1 MVGDNLTND
10 IHPQF
15 RVTVP
20 DDVDRVRLSIDGGKT
35 WVNATP
41 GLIKGSWD
49 YTWLG
54 KVPEGKHTLI
64 VEATD
69 IAGNTATRTLDFTV
83 DTTLS
88 VPTITLDTAND
99 SGVAGD
105 NITNEKTPGFTLGN
119 IDADASRVVVQVT
132 HNGKSEEVELTQ
144 TSGNWVFT
152 PTSAWADGNYTL
164 TVKVTDEAGNTRQS
178 APLSVKVDTQV
189 TIDGIVL
196 VNDSGITSD
205 NITNEVHPHFRVT
218 VPEDVNV
225 VRLSIDGGTTWI
237 NATPSSTGI
246 WDYTWPDAVPEGK
259 HTLVVEA
266 IDIAGNKATQ
276 ALGFTIDATLSVPT
290 ITLDTANDSGVA
302 GDNITN
308 EKTPGFTI
316 NGIDA
321 DAIRVAV
328 QVTHNGTNQE
338 VELTQI
344 GGQWHFTPASNW
356 VDGNYTLTVKVED
369 RAGNVSQSA
378 PLAVTIDTQTE
389 INNIVLVNDTGMPDD
404 NLTNALRPEF
414 RVTVPEDVNAV
425 RLSIDGGKTWVDAKK
440 TSAGI
445 WDYSWTTDITE
456 GVHTL
461 TVEAT
466 DIAGNTATRT
476 LDFTV
481 DTTLS
486 VPTITLDTANDSGVA
501 GDNITNEKTPGF
513 TINGID
519 TDASRVVVT
528 VTHDGKSEEVALTKN
543 GGGWTF
549 TPDSAWTDGRYT
561 LTVTVE
567 DDAGNIRHSAPLA
580 VTVDTRTA
588 INSIELVND
597 SGVAGDNL
605 TNEMRPHFRVEVPE
619 DVNAVRLSIDG
630 GKTWMH
636 ASKSAAGVWDY
647 SWLTDVLEG
656 TYTLAVEVT
665 DIAGNTATR
674 TLDFT
679 IDTTLSMPTI
689 TLDNAD
695 DTGERGDN
703 LTNRPQ
709 PNFILQHIDADV
721 ASVVVSVTHDG
732 TTSVFDASQEAG
744 GWRFTP
750 DRDWTDGSYTL
761 SVTVTDKAGNVSQ
774 STPLTVTVDTHIS
787 IGKVE
792 LINDS
797 GVVGDNMTNDIH
809 PQFRVTVPEDV
820 NSVRLSIDGGA
831 TWVKATQGAAGIWDY
846 TWPDDV
852 KDGKYTLQVEATDKA
867 GNTITRMLEF
877 TIDTTLTTPTI
888 ALDHKDDSGITGD
901 NLTNAKK
908 PGFILGNIDVDAS
921 RVVVQVTHDGK
932 SEEVALTKSGGQW
945 SFTPTAPWGDGSYT
959 LTVTVE
965 DKAGNVSHS
974 APLTVTVDTQT
985 AINSIEL
992 VNDTGIPD
1000 DNLTNAV
1007 RPHFRVTVP
1016 DDVNA
1021 VRLSIDGGK
1030 TWVDAKRTSAGVWD
1044 YSWLTDVTEGA
1055 HTLTVEA
1062 TDVAGNTVKETMS
1075 FTVDTTLS
1083 VPLIALDS
1091 ADDSGVRGDELT
1103 RVNRPT
1109 FLLDNI
1115 DNDARHVTVEV
1126 QHGSTREVLKATQG
1140 ANGRW
1145 SFTPAGDWADGQYT
1159 LTVKVEDE
1167 AGNIRQSAPLT
1178 VTVDT
1183 QTAIDGIELVNDHGI
1198 SGDNL
1203 TNALRPEFRV
1213 TTPGDVNTVRLSLDG
1228 DTNWV
1233 NATKN
1238 AAGVWEYNWP
1248 GDVGEGKHTLTVEAT
1263 DAAGNT
1269 ATRTLE
1275 FTIDTTLSVPVI
1287 TLDSADDSGNRGDN
1301 VTSVRSPGFTIE
1313 NIDPDANRVT
1323 VQIAHDGSS
1332 REVELTQTGGRWHF
1346 TPDSAWTDGSYTL
1359 TVKVEDNAGNI
1370 RYSTPLDVKVDTH
1383 TSINHIELVNDNGVP
1398 DDNLTNE
1405 MRPQFRVTVPE
1416 DVTVVRLSLD
1426 GSGDWVNAT
1435 AGATKGEWN
1444 YSWPSDV
1451 GEGKHVL
1458 TVEVTDAAG
1467 NTATKTLDFRIDT
1480 RLSEP
1485 VITLNSADDTGVP
1498 GDGLTSRAQPSFT
1511 LQDIDADVVRVT
1523 VSVEHGG
1530 RTETFDVLQ
1539 GAGGWIFTP
1548 AAAWTD
1554 GSYTLKV
1561 TVEDEAGNIRHSAPL
1576 DVKVDTQTA
1585 IDRIEL
1591 VNDSGEPADNLT
1603 NDVRPEFR
1611 VTVPEDVNRV
1621 RVSLDGGKTWM
1632 DATKASAGVWS
1643 YTWSSDVTEGAHVL
1657 TVEATDIAGNTATR
1671 TLDFT
1676 IDTTLSTPTIELDGP
1691 DDTGVQGDNLTNRSQ
1706 PTFILK
1712 DVDPDAASVMVSV
1725 NHGGT
1730 TTTFAATNGAGG
1742 WRFTPA
1748 SDWTDGAYTLS
1759 VTVTDKAGNVSHSA
1773 PLTVNVDTHVTID
1786 SIVLVN
1792 DSSFIGD
1799 NLTNEVRPHF
1809 RVTVPGDV
1817 NVVRLSLNDGKTWG
1831 NATQSASGDWE
1842 YIWPDDVTEGKHTL
1856 TVEATDIAG
1865 NKATQMLEF
1874 IIDTTLSTPTITL
1887 DAVDDSGVAGDN
1899 ITNEKTPGFTINGID
1914 ADASQVMVVVT
1925 HNGKSKEL
1933 ALTQVSGRWHFTPD
1947 SDWTDGNYT
1956 LTVKVEDK
1964 AGNMSQSSPLTVTVD
1979 TQTVISSIVLV
1990 NDSGIVGDK
1999 MTNNVHPHFRVTV
2012 PEDVNVVR
2020 LSIDGGTTWINA
2032 TPSSTG
2038 IWDYTWP
2045 DAVPEGKHTLVVEA
2059 IDIAGNKATQALG
2072 FTIDATLSVPTIT
2085 LDTANDSGVAGDN
2098 ITNEKTPGFTINGI
2112 DADAIRVAVQVTHN
2126 GTNQEVEL
2134 TQIGGQWHFTP
2145 ASNWVDGNYTLT
2157 VKVEDRAGNVSQSA
2171 PLAVTID
2178 TQTEI
2183 NNIVLVNDTG
2193 MPDDNLTNALR
2204 PEFRVTVPEDVNAV
2218 RLSIDGGKTWVDAK
2232 KTSAGI
2238 WDYSWTTDITEGVHT
2253 LTVEAT
2259 DIAGNTATRTLDFT
2273 VDTTLSVP
2281 TITLDTANDS
2291 GVAGDNITNEK
2302 TPGFTINGIDTD
2314 ASRVVVTVTHDGKSE
2329 EVALT
2334 KNGGGWTFTP
2344 DSAWTDGRYTLT
2356 VTVEDDAGNIRHSAP
2371 LAVTVDTRTAINS
2384 IELVNDSGVAGD
2396 NLTNEMRPHFRVEV
2410 PEDVNAVRL
2419 SIDGGKTWMHASK
2432 SAAGVWDYSWLTDVL
2447 EGTYTLAVEVTDI
2460 AGNTATRTLDFTIDT
2475 TLSMPT
2481 ITLDNADDTGERGDN
2496 LTNRPQPN
2504 FILQHIDADVASV
2517 VVSVTHDGTTSVFDA
2532 SQEAG
2537 GWRFTPDRDWTDGS
2551 YTLSVTV
2558 TDKAGNVSQSTPL
2571 TVTVDTHISI
2581 GKVELINDSGVVGDN
2596 MTNDIHPQFRVTVP
2610 EDVNSVRLSIDGGAT
2625 WVKATQGAAGIWDYT
2640 WPDDVKD
2647 GKYTLQVEATD
2658 KAGNTITRM
2667 LEFTIDTT
2675 LTTPTI
2681 ALDHKDDSGIT
2692 GDNLTN
2698 AKKPG
2703 FILGNIDVDASRVV
2717 VQVTHDGKSEEVALT
2732 KSGGQWSFTPT
2743 APWGDGS
2750 YTLTVTVED
2759 KAGNVSHSAPLTVT
2773 VDTQTAINSIELVND
2788 TGIPDDNLTNAV
2800 RPHFRVTVPDDVNA
2814 VRLSIDGGKTWVDAK
2829 RTSAGVWDYSWLT
2842 DVTEGAHTL
2851 TVEATDVAGN
2861 TVKETMSFTVDTTL
2875 SVPLIALDS
2884 ADDSGVRGDELTR
2897 VNRPTFLLDNIDNDA
2912 RHVTV
2917 EVQHGST
2924 REVLK
2929 ATQGANGRWSFT
2941 PAGDWADG
2949 QYTLTVKVEDEA
2961 GNIRQSAPL
2970 TVTVDTQTA
2979 IDGIELVN
2987 DHGISGDNLTNALR
3001 PEFRVTTP
3009 GDVNTVRLSLDGDTN
3024 WVNATKNAAGVWEY
3038 NWPGDVG
3045 EGKHTLTVEATDAAG
3060 NTATRTLEFTIDTTL
3075 SVPVI
3080 TLDSAD
3086 DSGNRGDNV
3095 TSVRSPGFTI
3105 ENIDPDANRVTVQ
3118 IAHDGSSREVELTQ
3132 TGGRWHF
3139 TPDSAWTD
3147 GSYTLTVKVEDNAG
3161 NIRYST
3167 PLDVKVDT
3175 HTSINHIELVNDNGV
3190 PDDNLTNEMRPQF
3203 RVTVPE
3209 DVTVVRL
3216 SLDGS
3221 GDWVNATAG
3230 ATKGEWNYSWP
3241 SDVGEGK
3248 HVLTVEVTDAAG
3260 NTATK
3265 TLDFRIDTRLSEPVI
3280 TLNSADDTG
3289 VPGDG
3294 LTSRAQPSF
3303 TLQDIDADVVR
3314 VTVSVEHGG
3323 RTETFDV
3330 LQGAGGWIFTPAAAW
3345 TDGSYTLKVTVED
3358 EAGNIRH
3365 SAPLDVKVDTQTAID
3380 RIELVNDS
3388 GEPADNLTNDVRPEF
3403 RVTVPEDVN
3412 RVRVSL
3418 DGGKTWMDATK
3429 ASAGVWSYTWSS
3441 DVTEGAHVLT
3451 VEATDI
3457 AGNTATRTL
3466 GFTIDTTLSTPT
3478 IELAPDQDTGQ
3489 SKNDNLTSLT
3499 QPVFVLGH
3507 IDNDVQR
3514 VELQIEHNGTFKN
3527 IILTESADGWRYRP
3541 DAALNDGSYKLT
3553 VTVTDTAGN
3562 KTTSAP
3568 LTVTIDSTLSTPV
3581 IALANGEDSGV
3592 VGDQLT
3598 NHDHPVFD
3606 LSHIDSDALHVMV
3619 RVTHNDSSHEEAAVF
3634 NNGKWSFSPSVSWA
3648 DGLYQ
3653 LAVVVED
3660 RAGNVKESAQLDVR
3674 IDTTTT
3680 INNIVLLNDTG
3691 VLGDQL
3697 TNNAKPS
3704 FRVEVPAD
3712 VAQMRATLDGGTTWI
3727 PIRRNA
3733 DGQWIFAS
3741 TNNLTDG
3748 QHTLRIEATDTAGNV
3763 ASKDLVFNIDT
3774 HLQIPTIALG
3784 AGQDTG
3790 ANTSDHIT
3798 NISRPTFV
3806 IGNVDADVIKV
3817 MVTIGTNTYNATKVG
3832 GTWEFRPDNA
3842 ITDGSYNVSVTI
3854 EDKAGNI
3861 ATSQPL
3867 SIMVDTR
3874 AEINSVTLL
3883 TDSGDSSSDNI
3894 TNVNKPQF
3902 EIVAAN
3908 DTVQV
3913 RVKIDNTGNWI
3924 DLTQSVE
3931 GHWEFNVGTALPDGQ
3946 HSLLV
3951 EVVDV
3956 AGNVAQQT
3964 LNFTVDT
3971 TLREPNIVL
3980 DPTQDTGD
3988 DSNDNIT
3995 NINKPTF
4002 IIGNVDNDVSHIVIH
4017 LDGRDYIIENNGAK
4031 LTFTPD
4037 KPLTDGHHTLT
4048 VTVTDIAGNTKTSA
4062 ELQVEI
4068 DTQVQI
4074 DRVSLT
4080 TDSGVNDSDRITNV
4094 ARPSFNIVTPDD
4106 VTKVLVS
4113 FDGVNWSPAS
4123 KNAAGQWD
4131 FTAGSALLDGHY
4143 VLHVQATDRAG
4154 NTANSSLA
4162 FTVDTHVDGLNIT
4175 MLDDTGNDAA
4185 DRITNITS
4193 PRFEISARES
4203 LQVVTV
4209 TLNGNV
4215 TTLNKGMGNK
4225 WIYTPEIPLLDG
4237 HYKLE
4242 VTAEDIA
4249 GNTINQEI
4257 SFTIDTT
4264 VPVPDVDLLDADD
4277 SGESA
4282 VDNITNVTKPR
4293 FIISDIPTDID
4304 TVTIKINGVSYPI
4317 TLDGSNTG
4325 TFQVPVALKDG
4336 VYEAVV
4342 VFRDLA
4348 GNISETKL
4356 PFTIDTATSVSV
4368 RMDPTSDTGSSNSD
4382 NLTNRKSPKFGGTAE
4397 PDAKLVI
4404 TIIDDTSGHEV
4415 LKKLVTVGVDGNW
4428 SMTPDALADGIYTI
4442 KVVSTDVAGNTAEAQ
4457 DRFTID
4463 TVTPDPTIQ
4472 LTDSS
4477 IDDMHEATSLR
4488 PEFKGIAEAF
4498 STIMIQWDG
4507 KVIGS
4512 ANANSNGEWSWTPP
4526 SILTPGSY
4534 VISIVA
4540 KDKAGNESSQV
4551 DFPVVIPVIDVT
4563 PPTIKLS
4570 DDSDSGALGDFITND
4585 KTPTL
4590 IGSTLPNTIVSI
4602 YIDGKKVGEATSDT
4616 AGRYAFQM
4624 QEQPDGT
4631 YVVEV
4636 GILNPRVNEEIR
4648 SAAVSLVID
4657 TQVADLEWHIS
4668 GIHEDKYI
4676 NTVTPEIS
4684 GISEP
4689 NSKIT
4694 VFVNGIEK
4702 AAAYTTAGGHWG
4714 VILPTLGND
4723 GNYVLKF
4730 KVEDIA
4736 GNVKEFGPQE
4746 ITLDTVI
4753 APLTVTLREV
4763 DDSGKL
4769 GDWITNKSHV
4779 NIDGTAEAGST
4790 LTIKT
4795 QGGVVV
4801 TTFEVGSDGH
4811 WSAELDLSNGNNIF
4825 VVESVDKAGNSQQK
4839 ELLVEYDTQIEI
4851 SAISLSRDSNSGDK
4865 YDLITNDKS
4874 PELVAMTEPGATVQV
4889 YINDVL
4895 QATVEAN
4902 SAGNVSYTMPANSV
4916 DGNYHVQ
4923 FVATDI
4929 AGNRTESAVATVTI
4943 DSEIAVFTIDE
4954 GSLPTISNSRA
4965 LSVAGQG
4972 EAGAQVSIF
4981 VDNKLV
4987 NVVMVEADG
4996 SWRAPI
5002 LLQDDGTF
5010 KIHFSITDIAG
5021 NTQASKNFSVD
5032 VDSST
5037 EFPTITL
5044 EDSSNSGLVDDLITN
5059 HNTPSF
5065 VGTAEAGA
5073 TIHFYVDEKIV
5084 ANILV
5089 QDDGRW
5095 SYQFDN
5101 SLKDGEYS
5109 IRVVAEDTAG
5119 NRAESPRLIVTIDTS
5134 TYIEPPTLTAGSD
5147 NGMYINDGVTSQ
5159 TRPQFS
5165 INGEFNQSVQIYI
5178 DGKLVDTVTVTD
5190 RNQVYQPVAPLG
5202 DGSHSIYYVIT
5213 DKAGNTATSKT
5224 LDFSIDTSNKTP
5236 VVIEAIDGHT
5246 LAEMTG
5252 SDGKI
5257 YITDTTH
5264 NIIFRGSA
5272 EPDSLM
5278 DLTINGLNVG
5288 QVWVSQTGEWQMPVN
5303 SVYLS
5308 QGLLEIKIKSTD
5320 RGGNVNEK
5328 SYSIWVDTMIEDFT
5342 SELDDN
5348 KSSSQNDWWSNNTL
5362 ITMRGLGEAGATVS
5376 LVLAGVTLATT
5387 VVAANGQWAL
5397 STDQLPEGKYDI
5409 TLSIEDNAG
5418 NRKEEIREIFI
5429 DRAAPVA
5436 PAITYSDIVDDL
5448 VIMKGTGEAKSK
5460 LTITDSE
5467 GNIYTLTVPDN
5478 GNWSMAIPYPSEGKF
5493 TISSTDRIGNTS
5505 DVVSVDLI
5513 KEIPTIS
5520 LAVDSNSGSKD
5531 DNITHDKQP
5540 TFIIGNLESDIV
5552 NVQIDINGMAYNA
5565 EKRADGVWFF
5575 TPDTALV
5582 DGTYTISV
5590 TANDAA
5596 GNQKNSLPI
5605 TVTIDTTLKVPEIA
5619 LAAGEDTGTSGSDN
5633 VTNHTQPKFTLQHI
5647 DADVT
5652 GVTVSVAHNGTT
5664 DTYPVTKGDDGWSFS
5679 PSAAWSDGSYTLS
5692 VTVVDGAGN
5701 TQQSSSLTVT
5711 VDSTL
5716 KVPEIALAAGE
5727 DTGTSDSDNVTN
5739 HTQPKFTLQ
5748 HIDADVTG
5756 VTVSVAHNG
5765 TTDTYPATKGDDGW
5779 SFSPS
5784 AAWSDGS
5791 YTLSVTVVDGA
5802 GNTQQS
5808 SSLTVTVDSTITATA
5823 PVEAG
5828 DVSEFAMA
5836 TDVAQPESERVS
5848 IESEKNHSPAMFSM
5862 MSAVGE
5868 VAAQEDAYNI
5878 VLLNTESGDVTERS
5892 ISQTPSFAISVP
5904 DNIVNVSVMFEGEEI
5919 DLPINNQK
5927 AIFEVPVPLNDG
5939 EYTIDVK
5946 FIDKDADYL
5955 IKEKTFSVDHSS
5967 ADIVNSMSERGNTED
5982 EVNVSAPE
5990 SAVTHHN
5997 NGAVEIFTISE
6008 VSLPVDNQ
6016 EEHA

>member
-1 MVGDNLTND
+1 
-10 IHPQF
+10 
-15 RVTVP
+15 
-20 DDVDRVRLSIDGGKT
+20 
-35 WVNATP
+35 
-41 GLIKGSWD
+41 
-49 YTWLG
+49 
-54 KVPEGKHTLI
+54 
-64 VEATD
+64 
-69 IAGNTATRTLDFTV
+69 
-83 DTTLS
+83 
-88 VPTITLDTAND
+88 
-99 SGVAGD
+99 
-105 NITNEKTPGFTLGN
+105 
-119 IDADASRVVVQVT
+119 
-132 HNGKSEEVELTQ
+132 
-144 TSGNWVFT
+144 
-152 PTSAWADGNYTL
+152 
-164 TVKVTDEAGNTRQS
+164 
-178 APLSVKVDTQV
+178 
-189 TIDGIVL
+189 
-196 VNDSGITSD
+196 
-205 NITNEVHPHFRVT
+205 
-218 VPEDVNV
+218 
-225 VRLSIDGGTTWI
+225 
-237 NATPSSTGI
+237 
-246 WDYTWPDAVPEGK
+246 
-259 HTLVVEA
+259 
-266 IDIAGNKATQ
+266 
-276 ALGFTIDATLSVPT
+276 
-290 ITLDTANDSGVA
+290 
-302 GDNITN
+302 
-308 EKTPGFTI
+308 PGFTI

-440 TSAGI
+440 TSAGV

-528 VTHDGKSEEVALTKN
+528 VTHDGKSEDVALTKN

-580 VTVDTRTA
+580 VTVDTRTG

-647 SWLTDVLEG
+647 SWLTDVPEG
-656 TYTLAVEVT
+656 TYTLTVEAT

-679 IDTTLSMPTI
+679 VDTTLLVPTI

-974 APLTVTVDTQT
+974 APLTVDTQT

-1016 DDVNA
+1016 DDVNT

-1383 TSINHIELVNDNGVP
+1383 TSINRIELVNDNGVP

-1405 MRPQFRVTVPE
+1405 MRPQ
-1416 DVTVVRLSLD
+1416 
-1426 GSGDWVNAT
+1426 
-1435 AGATKGEWN
+1435 
-1444 YSWPSDV
+1444 
-1451 GEGKHVL
+1451 
-1458 TVEVTDAAG
+1458 
-1467 NTATKTLDFRIDT
+1467 
-1480 RLSEP
+1480 
-1485 VITLNSADDTGVP
+1485 
-1498 GDGLTSRAQPSFT
+1498 
-1511 LQDIDADVVRVT
+1511 
-1523 VSVEHGG
+1523 
-1530 RTETFDVLQ
+1530 
-1539 GAGGWIFTP
+1539 
-1548 AAAWTD
+1548 
-1554 GSYTLKV
+1554 
-1561 TVEDEAGNIRHSAPL
+1561 
-1576 DVKVDTQTA
+1576 
-1585 IDRIEL
+1585 
-1591 VNDSGEPADNLT
+1591 
-1603 NDVRPEFR
+1603 FR

-1643 YTWSSDVTEGAHVL
+1643 YA
-1657 TVEATDIAGNTATR
+1657 
-1671 TLDFT
+1671 
-1676 IDTTLSTPTIELDGP
+1676 
-1691 DDTGVQGDNLTNRSQ
+1691 
-1706 PTFILK
+1706 
-1712 DVDPDAASVMVSV
+1712 
-1725 NHGGT
+1725 
-1730 TTTFAATNGAGG
+1730 
-1742 WRFTPA
+1742 
-1748 SDWTDGAYTLS
+1748 
-1759 VTVTDKAGNVSHSA
+1759 
-1773 PLTVNVDTHVTID
+1773 
-1786 SIVLVN
+1786 
-1792 DSSFIGD
+1792 
-1799 NLTNEVRPHF
+1799 
-1809 RVTVPGDV
+1809 
-1817 NVVRLSLNDGKTWG
+1817 
-1831 NATQSASGDWE
+1831 
-1842 YIWPDDVTEGKHTL
+1842 
-1856 TVEATDIAG
+1856 
-1865 NKATQMLEF
+1865 
-1874 IIDTTLSTPTITL
+1874 
-1887 DAVDDSGVAGDN
+1887 
-1899 ITNEKTPGFTINGID
+1899 
-1914 ADASQVMVVVT
+1914 
-1925 HNGKSKEL
+1925 
-1933 ALTQVSGRWHFTPD
+1933 
-1947 SDWTDGNYT
+1947 
-1956 LTVKVEDK
+1956 
-1964 AGNMSQSSPLTVTVD
+1964 
-1979 TQTVISSIVLV
+1979 
-1990 NDSGIVGDK
+1990 
-1999 MTNNVHPHFRVTV
+1999 
-2012 PEDVNVVR
+2012 
-2020 LSIDGGTTWINA
+2020 
-2032 TPSSTG
+2032 
-2038 IWDYTWP
+2038 
-2045 DAVPEGKHTLVVEA
+2045 
-2059 IDIAGNKATQALG
+2059 
-2072 FTIDATLSVPTIT
+2072 
-2085 LDTANDSGVAGDN
+2085 
-2098 ITNEKTPGFTINGI
+2098 
-2112 DADAIRVAVQVTHN
+2112 
-2126 GTNQEVEL
+2126 
-2134 TQIGGQWHFTP
+2134 
-2145 ASNWVDGNYTLT
+2145 
-2157 VKVEDRAGNVSQSA
+2157 
-2171 PLAVTID
+2171 
-2178 TQTEI
+2178 
-2183 NNIVLVNDTG
+2183 
-2193 MPDDNLTNALR
+2193 
-2204 PEFRVTVPEDVNAV
+2204 
-2218 RLSIDGGKTWVDAK
+2218 
-2232 KTSAGI
+2232 
-2238 WDYSWTTDITEGVHT
+2238 
-2253 LTVEAT
+2253 
-2259 DIAGNTATRTLDFT
+2259 
-2273 VDTTLSVP
+2273 
-2281 TITLDTANDS
+2281 
-2291 GVAGDNITNEK
+2291 
-2302 TPGFTINGIDTD
+2302 
-2314 ASRVVVTVTHDGKSE
+2314 
-2329 EVALT
+2329 
-2334 KNGGGWTFTP
+2334 
-2344 DSAWTDGRYTLT
+2344 
-2356 VTVEDDAGNIRHSAP
+2356 
-2371 LAVTVDTRTAINS
+2371 
-2384 IELVNDSGVAGD
+2384 
-2396 NLTNEMRPHFRVEV
+2396 
-2410 PEDVNAVRL
+2410 
-2419 SIDGGKTWMHASK
+2419 
-2432 SAAGVWDYSWLTDVL
+2432 
-2447 EGTYTLAVEVTDI
+2447 
-2460 AGNTATRTLDFTIDT
+2460 
-2475 TLSMPT
+2475 
-2481 ITLDNADDTGERGDN
+2481 
-2496 LTNRPQPN
+2496 
-2504 FILQHIDADVASV
+2504 
-2517 VVSVTHDGTTSVFDA
+2517 
-2532 SQEAG
+2532 
-2537 GWRFTPDRDWTDGS
+2537 
-2551 YTLSVTV
+2551 
-2558 TDKAGNVSQSTPL
+2558 
-2571 TVTVDTHISI
+2571 
-2581 GKVELINDSGVVGDN
+2581 
-2596 MTNDIHPQFRVTVP
+2596 
-2610 EDVNSVRLSIDGGAT
+2610 
-2625 WVKATQGAAGIWDYT
+2625 
-2640 WPDDVKD
+2640 
-2647 GKYTLQVEATD
+2647 
-2658 KAGNTITRM
+2658 
-2667 LEFTIDTT
+2667 
-2675 LTTPTI
+2675 
-2681 ALDHKDDSGIT
+2681 
-2692 GDNLTN
+2692 
-2698 AKKPG
+2698 
-2703 FILGNIDVDASRVV
+2703 
-2717 VQVTHDGKSEEVALT
+2717 
-2732 KSGGQWSFTPT
+2732 
-2743 APWGDGS
+2743 
-2750 YTLTVTVED
+2750 
-2759 KAGNVSHSAPLTVT
+2759 
-2773 VDTQTAINSIELVND
+2773 
-2788 TGIPDDNLTNAV
+2788 
-2800 RPHFRVTVPDDVNA
+2800 
-2814 VRLSIDGGKTWVDAK
+2814 
-2829 RTSAGVWDYSWLT
+2829 
-2842 DVTEGAHTL
+2842 
-2851 TVEATDVAGN
+2851 
-2861 TVKETMSFTVDTTL
+2861 
-2875 SVPLIALDS
+2875 
-2884 ADDSGVRGDELTR
+2884 
-2897 VNRPTFLLDNIDNDA
+2897 
-2912 RHVTV
+2912 
-2917 EVQHGST
+2917 
-2924 REVLK
+2924 
-2929 ATQGANGRWSFT
+2929 
-2941 PAGDWADG
+2941 
-2949 QYTLTVKVEDEA
+2949 
-2961 GNIRQSAPL
+2961 
-2970 TVTVDTQTA
+2970 
-2979 IDGIELVN
+2979 
-2987 DHGISGDNLTNALR
+2987 
-3001 PEFRVTTP
+3001 
-3009 GDVNTVRLSLDGDTN
+3009 
-3024 WVNATKNAAGVWEY
+3024 
-3038 NWPGDVG
+3038 
-3045 EGKHTLTVEATDAAG
+3045 
-3060 NTATRTLEFTIDTTL
+3060 
-3075 SVPVI
+3075 
-3080 TLDSAD
+3080 
-3086 DSGNRGDNV
+3086 
-3095 TSVRSPGFTI
+3095 
-3105 ENIDPDANRVTVQ
+3105 
-3118 IAHDGSSREVELTQ
+3118 
-3132 TGGRWHF
+3132 
-3139 TPDSAWTD
+3139 
-3147 GSYTLTVKVEDNAG
+3147 
-3161 NIRYST
+3161 
-3167 PLDVKVDT
+3167 
-3175 HTSINHIELVNDNGV
+3175 
-3190 PDDNLTNEMRPQF
+3190 
-3203 RVTVPE
+3203 
-3209 DVTVVRL
+3209 
-3216 SLDGS
+3216 
-3221 GDWVNATAG
+3221 
-3230 ATKGEWNYSWP
+3230 
-3241 SDVGEGK
+3241 
-3248 HVLTVEVTDAAG
+3248 
-3260 NTATK
+3260 
-3265 TLDFRIDTRLSEPVI
+3265 
-3280 TLNSADDTG
+3280 
-3289 VPGDG
+3289 
-3294 LTSRAQPSF
+3294 
-3303 TLQDIDADVVR
+3303 
-3314 VTVSVEHGG
+3314 
-3323 RTETFDV
+3323 
-3330 LQGAGGWIFTPAAAW
+3330 
-3345 TDGSYTLKVTVED
+3345 
-3358 EAGNIRH
+3358 
-3365 SAPLDVKVDTQTAID
+3365 
-3380 RIELVNDS
+3380 
-3388 GEPADNLTNDVRPEF
+3388 
-3403 RVTVPEDVN
+3403 
-3412 RVRVSL
+3412 
-3418 DGGKTWMDATK
+3418 
-3429 ASAGVWSYTWSS
+3429 WSS

-3619 RVTHNDSSHEEAAVF
+3619 RVTHNGSSHEEAAVF

-3842 ITDGSYNVSVTI
+3842 IPDGSYNVSVTI

-3924 DLTQSVE
+3924 DLAQSVE

-4131 FTAGSALLDGHY
+4131 FTAGSALLEGHY

-4203 LQVVTV
+4203 LQVVAV

-4684 GISEP
+4684 GTSEP

-4694 VFVNGIEK
+4694 VFVNGVEK

-4723 GNYVLKF
+4723 GNYVLTF

-4902 SAGNVSYTMPANSV
+4902 SAGNVSYTMPANSA

-4965 LSVAGQG
+4965 LSVTGQG

-5575 TPDTALV
+5575 TPDTALA

-5619 LAAGEDTGTSGSDN
+5619 LAAGEDTGASG
-5633 VTNHTQPKFTLQHI
+5633 
-5647 DADVT
+5647 
-5652 GVTVSVAHNGTT
+5652 
-5664 DTYPVTKGDDGWSFS
+5664 
-5679 PSAAWSDGSYTLS
+5679 
-5692 VTVVDGAGN
+5692 
-5701 TQQSSSLTVT
+5701 
-5711 VDSTL
+5711 
-5716 KVPEIALAAGE
+5716 
-5727 DTGTSDSDNVTN
+5727 SDNVTN